1 MIRQVVIFG
10 ATGGIGMA
18 LVGEYANQGVEMHL
32 VGRRKE
38 ALHEACRLAENK
50 GASALS
56 YLCDIRDHE
65 KVQKLIENLCAYTI
79 PQTWLFATGVS
90 SSVCRRESRVYPE
103 NSHDLVREMEVN
115 ATGIMFCVNTVA
127 LCAMKKGNRD
137 QHIQIGLISSLAALT
152 GLASSP
158 GYSASKA
165 ALMIYGEATRRLLA
179 KENIGV
185 TVVLPGFVTSD
196 MSRRYLGSKPL
207 EISSANA
214 ARIIRTAMEKNRAK
228 VAFPWV
234 LAVGIGLLNCL
245 PEALQKHFLKPYDFS
260 VEPDVESVKQSRG
273 AAC

>member
-18 LVGEYANQGVEMHL
+18 LVSEYADQGVEMHL
-32 VGRRKE
+32 VGRRNE
-38 ALHEACRLAENK
+38 ALQDACRLAANK
-50 GASALS
+50 GASALT
-56 YLCDIRDHE
+56 YVCDIRDHAQ
-65 KVQKLIENLCAYTI
+65 VQQLIEKLCAYTI

-90 SSVCRRESRVYPE
+90 SSVCRRENRVYPE
-103 NSHDLVREMEVN
+103 NPQDLVREMEVN
-115 ATGIMFCVNTVA
+115 ATGVMFCVNTVA

-165 ALMIYGEATRRLLA
+165 AIMIYGEATRRLLA

-185 TVVLPGFVTSD
+185 TVVLSGFVTSD

-207 EISSANA
+207 ETSAANA
-214 ARIIRTAMEKNRAK
+214 ARIIRTAVDKNRAK

-234 LAVGIGLLNCL
+234 LAVGIWLLNCF
-245 PEALQKHFLKPYDFS
+245 PEALQKFFLTPFDFS
-260 VEPDVESVKQSRG
+260 VEPDAESVKQSGG